1 MLAPHPSPE
10 IQVRPV
16 RAGWAPA
23 PLQLGVVLAVAC
35 AQRVLC
41 WSALY
46 SLPLFRLPDAD
57 AGIYHAWAQRMAGGD
72 YALGHEVLRMSP
84 GYFYL
89 LGAIYA
95 VLGDGVWAFRVV
107 QALLGLVLVALC
119 WDSARR
125 LWGLHWA
132 LCTGLVAALYGP
144 LPFFESVQ
152 LADAPGAVLHGLVL
166 WQAICMLE
174 RSARGASIGLGAFVA
189 LGMAF
194 GLCSAIRPNALLLS
208 LPLAW
213 AIWKVTGIHDT
224 PRGAAAALRGRVKPL
239 LVFALAAACAIAPI
253 TLRNY
258 FAAGEPVLL
267 TAHGG
272 LNVYLGNGPAATGS
286 FRVPAEVADARGP
299 AEQFSAFHAAAER
312 AVGHRLSAR
321 GADAHWFGA
330 SLEHVRRHPLEWLR
344 LMLKKLRLYWNGRE
358 IWDVYHY
365 DFYRALDPRL
375 RFSLPYSAMAAL
387 SLLGTLYACARTR
400 ASERFLGLFNLSVC
414 AAIVLVL
421 IAARYRLA
429 MFAGAVLACTYALR
443 VLARAARARDRA
455 AVRAGVLLLAALW
468 ITWPVP
474 PKRSIAD
481 EEFWKLGAGYLELG
495 QLQPAEAAFVRS
507 LQLNPDHD
515 GSHHELARLYERTGQ
530 HARAAAHWT
539 WLLHWA
545 ERVGEPQVENEAR
558 AHLSR

>member
-1 MLAPHPSPE
+1 
-10 IQVRPV
+10 
-16 RAGWAPA
+16 
-23 PLQLGVVLAVAC
+23 
-35 AQRVLC
+35 
-41 WSALY
+41 
-46 SLPLFRLPDAD
+46 
-57 AGIYHAWAQRMAGGD
+57 
-72 YALGHEVLRMSP
+72 VLRMSP

-95 VLGDGVWAFRVV
+95 VVGDGVWGFRVV

-119 WDSARR
+119 WDCARR
-125 LWGLHWA
+125 LWGLRWA
-132 LCTGLVAALYGP
+132 LCTGLIAALYGP

-174 RSARGASIGLGAFVA
+174 RGARGTSIGLASFVG
-189 LGMAF
+189 LGIAF
-194 GLCSAIRPNALLLS
+194 GVCSAIRPNALLLS

-213 AIWKVTGIHDT
+213 AAWKGS
-224 PRGAAAALRGRVKPL
+224 AAALRGRVKSL
-239 LVFALAAACAIAPI
+239 MVFALSAACAIAPI

-258 FAAGEPVLL
+258 VAAGEPVLL

-272 LNVYLGNGPAATGS
+272 LNVYLGNGPGATGS
-286 FRVPAEVADARGP
+286 FRVPAEVPDARGP
-299 AEQFSAFHAAAER
+299 AGQFTAFHRTAER

-321 GADAHWFGA
+321 EADAYWFRTT
-330 SLEHVRRHPLEWLR
+330 LQHVRRQPLEWLR
-344 LMLKKLRLYWNGRE
+344 LMVKKLRLYWNGRE

-387 SLLGTLYACARTR
+387 CLLGTLHACTRTR
-400 ASERFLGLFNLSVC
+400 PSERFIGLFNRSVC

-558 AHLSR
+558 GHLSR